1 MNALTPDPNAG
12 PMQDLVQPF
21 RLESAGVR
29 GRLVRLGPALD
40 RIVGPHKYPTEVA
53 TLLAEGITIA
63 SALASGMKYDGI
75 FTLQTSG
82 NGPVRTLVTDVTS
95 EGGLRGYA
103 RVDAERLAN
112 ADPASGA
119 SGPVPRLLGAGH
131 MAFTVDQG
139 PDTERYQGITE
150 LTGST
155 LADCAHNYFR
165 RSEQLETAFTLFAEA
180 REAEG
185 GAATG
190 ARGGAVMLQHL
201 PTETPSGSAEAR
213 ARDEA
218 QDEAWRRAVI
228 LMSSLTGAELLD
240 PKLSPR
246 DLLYRLFHEEGIRVY
261 PPKPLMQACR
271 CSRERVERTLR
282 MLPKAEIADMYE
294 DGVITVT
301 CEFCK
306 ADYAFDEAQIAA
318 LYDA

>member
-1 MNALTPDPNAG
+1 MTFNPSDLAASPS
-12 PMQDLVQPF
+12 QDVVQPF

-29 GRLVRLGPALD
+29 GRLIRLGPALD
-40 RIVGPHKYPTEVA
+40 RIVAPHGYPPEVA
-53 TLLAEGITIA
+53 ALLAEGITIA
-63 SALASGMKYDGI
+63 SALASGLKYDGI

-82 NGPVRTLVTDVTS
+82 DGPVRAMVTDVTS

-103 RVDAERLAN
+103 RVDTARLSGTE
-112 ADPASGA
+112 PAA

-139 PDTERYQGITE
+139 PETQRYQGITE
-150 LTGST
+150 LTGAT

-165 RSEQLETAFTLFAEA
+165 RSEQLETAFILFAEA
-180 REAEG
+180 READG
-185 GAATG
+185 GTAIG
-190 ARGGAVMLQHL
+190 ARSGALMLQHL

-228 LMSSLTGAELLD
+228 LMSSLTSEELLD
-240 PKLSPR
+240 PGLRPN
-246 DLLYRLFHEEGIRVY
+246 DLLFRLFHQEGIRVY
-261 PPKPLMQACR
+261 PPKPLMEKCR
-271 CSRERVERTLR
+271 CSRERVDRTLR
-282 MLPKAEIADMYE
+282 MLPKSELADMAD
-294 DGVITVT
+294 DGIVTVT

-306 ADYAFDEAQIAA
+306 TDYVFNEAEIER